1 MEAASHHPPVDAM
14 DQIERAV
21 GSPLVQTVLAV
32 AMLSIGA
39 VARLKRIA
47 R

>member
-1 MEAASHHPPVDAM
+1 MEAASHRPPVDAM
-14 DQIERAV
+14 DRIERAV
-21 GSPLVQTVLAV
+21 GNPLVQTFLVV
-32 AMLSIGA
+32 AMLSVEA

>member
-14 DQIERAV
+14 DRIERAV
-21 GSPLVQTVLAV
+21 GNPLVQTILAV
-32 AMLSIGA
+32 AMLSAEA
-39 VARLKRIA
+39 VARLKRVA

>member
-1 MEAASHHPPVDAM
+1 MEAASHRPPVDAM
-14 DQIERAV
+14 DRIERAV
-21 GSPLVQTVLAV
+21 GNPLVQGILVV
-32 AMLSIGA
+32 AMLSVEA

>member
-1 MEAASHHPPVDAM
+1 MEAASHPPVDAM

-21 GSPLVQTVLAV
+21 GNVFVRTILAV
-32 AMLSIGA
+32 TILSVEA
-39 VARLKRIA
+39 VGRLKRIA